1 MTESHALSFA
11 QERLWFIDAAAPAA
25 PTYNVPLLLTWREE
39 VDVPRLTAALHAVAA
54 KHEVLRTTYS
64 LSDGRPVQIV
74 GEPSVSVEVV
84 SGVANVRA
92 DALHRAQ
99 QGFDLAAAPPI
110 RCTLW
115 PGEPD
120 LLLINVHHIAIDGWS
135 LAAFFDDL
143 AVAYAGGELAP
154 LMLQYKDFAVADRS
168 TFDSPKMRE
177 LVARRVEEL
186 REFPADLTLGSPR
199 PAAGPVR
206 PGEQH
211 VFEIPDDLWDRAGE
225 LARSLRA
232 TPFVVLFAAYQAVLQ
247 RWSGRDEFVV
257 GTVTANRSLADAEQ
271 LVGFF
276 VNTVPLRCLVDPE
289 QTFSALCKEVRVEAF
304 KSLTYQGIPFDQL
317 AAQGVRGMVDVGFAL
332 QNMPAPKTD
341 APWRTPE
348 LLPTGTAKFDLI
360 LIVED
365 DAEGRRGRIEFA
377 TDQYSAE
384 MARHLGDNFL
394 ALLRAAVDAPETP
407 VCRLPLTG
415 GSVVHGAPQD
425 LGGTT
430 SVLDVVGRGYAP
442 DAAAVSVAG
451 DSVTWAELDSWA
463 WAVADRVPGGFVP
476 VLAARGPALVA
487 GWLGALRAGAAYA
500 PLSLDTPADRLDH
513 VLAELN
519 AGVVLADQ
527 AGADLIARHGT
538 DVEVVRIEDHRTLQG
553 TPRTVDL
560 IGQEPAVVI
569 YTSGTTGR
577 PKGVLVPHSGM
588 LNTCVWWA
596 RDIDLGPG
604 DRVLCTWSTSFD
616 GATHEVF
623 RALIAGAELVFA
635 DDVERRDPPALARLL
650 REVTVTSM
658 TPSLLRAILDADQDG
673 PTTLR
678 TLYVGGEG
686 LPVTLAEECTR
697 RWGVP
702 MRNIYGPTE
711 ASCISTFAPVSLDGR
726 PPAIG
731 VPVPNTRA
739 YVLGPRQEELP
750 DGVPGELCV
759 AGAGVAL
766 GYLGQPERTEAA
778 FLLDPLGG
786 RMYRTGDRVVLRG
799 DGQIEYLGR
808 VDDQVKVLGNRIEL
822 GEVRKL
828 LEEQP
833 SVKTAA
839 VKAEGTPL
847 RLVAWVE
854 LAGVGRVGGEVDS
867 DAVEPASAVPTRD
880 ELLKPLLRWLPAAV
894 LPAEVYVVDAIPMT
908 GNDKMDFTALD
919 ALRSAKLP
927 DVARGTVELT
937 PDQRKAAE
945 LFAAALERDADE
957 LPPDGDFFT
966 LGGHSLLAVRML
978 ADTPVAL
985 RDFLADP
992 TVAGLGA
999 LLGTTTHHHV
1009 EVVGDEHPATSVQQ
1023 RFWFIDRVKA
1033 LRTAYLAPV
1042 IAEFTGEVDVERLRA
1057 ATELVLGRHPALRS
1071 RFTLNAKQRKIFY
1084 RTDGSAPEV
1093 HVTDATQ
1100 WSEEEL
1106 KAHLAQVCWTPFDLA
1121 TEAPAYGEIVT
1132 TNERTLLVLV
1142 THHIVA
1148 DGWSHQV
1155 LADQISQVY
1164 QGQSIADPVHPASV
1178 TTTETAADEII
1189 ASLAEAPTDVE
1200 LPHDRERGPVQNTEA
1215 KTRTTTLP
1223 AEITAKLQNLGSTT
1237 FMITA
1242 AITAVALARKSSQR
1256 DFLFAF
1262 PWAGRDKQQHAVGMF
1277 VNTLI
1282 LRVDLRDEPTWR
1294 QLLDRVREHS
1304 TTCYRNADVPFDAI
1318 ATALHPGRDL
1328 SRPALTPVYVTALPG
1343 KAEPPDL
1350 NARAR
1355 YLTPE
1360 PLHIKYEL
1368 ELTATDSAELEL
1380 SLAYA
1385 TALFDE
1391 STVDQLLDGVVTA
1404 ATDLAIDPDAPALK
1418 EI

>member
-1 MTESHALSFA
+1 MTELHPLSFA

-25 PTYNVPLLLTWREE
+25 PTYNVPLLLRWREK
-39 VDVPRLTAALHAVAA
+39 VDVPRLIAALHAVAA
-54 KHEVLRTTYS
+54 KHEVLRTRYE
-64 LSDGRPVQIV
+64 LRDGRPVQVV
-74 GEPSVSVEVV
+74 GDPHVPVEVMSDV
-84 SGVANVRA
+84 DDVRA
-92 DALHRAQ
+92 DALRRARE
-99 QGFDLAAAPPI
+99 GFDLAAAPPI

-115 PGEPD
+115 PGEQD
-120 LLLINVHHIAIDGWS
+120 LLLVNVHHIAIDGWS

-143 AVAYAGGELAP
+143 AAAYAGAALPP
-154 LMLQYKDFAVADRS
+154 LRLQYKDFALQDRAF
-168 TFDSPKMRE
+168 FDTAAMKD
-177 LVARRVEEL
+177 LVVRRVEEL
-186 REFPADLTLGSPR
+186 SEFPTDFTLGSPR
-199 PAAGPVR
+199 PATGPVR

-211 VFEIPDDLWDRAGE
+211 VFPIPDELWDRAGD
-225 LARSLRA
+225 LAKSLRA
-232 TPFVVLFAAYQAVLQ
+232 TPFVVLLAAYQAVVQ
-247 RWSGRDEFVV
+247 RWSGRDEFVL
-257 GTVTANRSLADAEQ
+257 GTVTANRPHADAEH

-276 VNTVPLRCLVDPE
+276 VNTVPLRCLPRPD

-317 AAQGVRGMVDVGFAL
+317 TAHGARGVVDVGFAL
-332 QNMPAPKTD
+332 QNMHPPKSGT
-341 APWRTPE
+341 PWATPE

-384 MARHLGDNFL
+384 MVRHLGDNFL
-394 ALLRAAVDAPETP
+394 TLLRAAVAEPGTP
-407 VCRLPLTG
+407 LAKLPLTTN
-415 GSVVHGAPQD
+415 GSVVPGAEQD
-425 LGGTT
+425 LGGAT
-430 SVLDVVGRGYAP
+430 SVLDVVGRAYTLDAP
-442 DAAAVSVAG
+442 AVSVAG
-451 DSVTWAELDSWA
+451 DSVSWRELDDWS
-463 WAVADRVPGGFVP
+463 WAVADRVAGSGEFVP
-476 VLAARGPALVA
+476 VLSARSPALVA
-487 GWLGALRAGAAYA
+487 AWLGVLRSGAAYA

-513 VLAELN
+513 VLAELG
-519 AGVVLADQ
+519 ARIVLADQ

-538 DVEVVRIEDHRTLQG
+538 DIEVVRIEDFRGATC

-658 TPSLLRAILDADQDG
+658 TPSLLRAILDADQGG

-686 LPVTLAEECTR
+686 LPTTLAEECAR

-711 ASCISTFAPVSLDGR
+711 ASCISTFAPVELDGR

-750 DGVPGELCV
+750 GGVPGELCV

-766 GYLGQPERTEAA
+766 GYLGQPDRTEAA

-786 RMYRTGDRVVLRG
+786 RMYRTGDRVVLRE

-828 LEEQP
+828 LEDQP

-854 LAGVGRVGGEVDS
+854 LAGEV
-867 DAVEPASAVPTRD
+867 PNRD
-880 ELLKPLLRWLPAAV
+880 ELLKPLLRWVPAAV
-894 LPAEVYVVDAIPMT
+894 LPSEVYVVDAIPMT
-908 GNDKMDFTALD
+908 GNDKMDFTSLD
-919 ALRSAKLP
+919 AMRGTKLP
-927 DVARGTVELT
+927 DAVRGAVELT
-937 PDQRKAAE
+937 PEQRRAAE
-945 LFAAALERDADE
+945 LFASALERAADE

-966 LGGHSLLAVRML
+966 LGGHSLLAVKML

-999 LLGTTTHHHV
+999 LLGTTAGEDV

-1023 RFWFIDRVKA
+1023 RFWFIDKVSA

-1042 IAEFTGEVDVERLRA
+1042 LAEFTGPVDVERLRA

-1071 RFTLNAKQRKIFY
+1071 RFALNAKQRKVFY

-1093 HVTDATQ
+1093 HVTDASRWPET
-1100 WSEEEL
+1100 EL
-1106 KAHLAQVCWTPFDLA
+1106 AEHLAQVCWTPFDLA

-1132 TNERTLLVLV
+1132 TEDRTLLVLV

-1155 LADQISQVY
+1155 LAEQISQAY
-1164 QGQSIADPVHPASV
+1164 QGKELATPVHPAAIV
-1178 TTTETAADEII
+1178 MPETGADEII
-1189 ASLAEAPTDVE
+1189 ASLAGAPTDIE
-1200 LPHDRERGPVQNTEA
+1200 LPHDRSRGLVQSTEGQTSA
-1215 KTRTTTLP
+1215 TALP
-1223 AEITAKLQNLGSTT
+1223 AEVTATLRDLGSTT
-1237 FMITA
+1237 FMTVA
-1242 AITAVALARKSSQR
+1242 AVLAVVLARRGTQR

-1262 PWAGRDKQQHAVGMF
+1262 PWAGRDKAQDAVGMF
-1277 VNTLI
+1277 VNTLV

-1343 KAEPPDL
+1343 HATPPDL
-1350 NARAR
+1350 GAPAR

-1368 ELTATDSAELEL
+1368 ELTATDGVELQL
-1380 SLAYA
+1380 SLACA
-1385 TALFDE
+1385 TALFNR
-1391 STVDQLLDGVVTA
+1391 STVDELLASLVTA

>member
-1 MTESHALSFA
+1 MTESHPLSFA

-25 PTYNVPLLLTWREE
+25 PTYNVPLLLRWREK

-54 KHEVLRTTYS
+54 KHEVLRTRYE
-64 LSDGRPVQIV
+64 LCDGRPVQVV
-74 GEPSVSVEVV
+74 GEPDVPLEVV
-84 SGVANVRA
+84 SDVDDVRA
-92 DALHRAQ
+92 DALRRARE
-99 QGFDLAAAPPI
+99 GFDLAAAPPI

-115 PGEPD
+115 QGD
-120 LLLINVHHIAIDGWS
+120 QDVLLVNVHHIAIDGWS

-143 AVAYAGGELAP
+143 AAAYAGAALLP
-154 LMLQYKDFAVADRS
+154 LRLQYKDFARQDRAS
-168 TFDSPKMRE
+168 FDTAVMKD
-177 LVARRVEEL
+177 LVVRRVEEL
-186 REFPADLTLGSPR
+186 SEFPTDLTLGSPR
-199 PAAGPVR
+199 QATGPVR

-211 VFEIPDDLWDRAGE
+211 VFTIPDELWNRVGDLAK
-225 LARSLRA
+225 SLRA
-232 TPFVVLFAAYQAVLQ
+232 TPFVVLFAAYQAVVQ
-247 RWSGRDEFVV
+247 RWSGRDEFVL
-257 GTVTANRSLADAEQ
+257 GTVTANRPHADAES

-276 VNTVPLRCLVDPE
+276 VNTVPLRCLPRPD
-289 QTFSALCKEVRVEAF
+289 QTFAALCKQARIEAF

-317 AAQGVRGMVDVGFAL
+317 TANGARGVVDVGFAL
-332 QNMPAPKTD
+332 QNMHPPKAGT
-341 APWRTPE
+341 PWSTPE

-377 TDQYSAE
+377 TDQYTAE
-384 MARHLGDNFL
+384 MAACLGDNFL
-394 ALLRAAVDAPETP
+394 TLLRAAVDAPETP
-407 VCRLPLTG
+407 LAKLPLTTD
-415 GSVVHGAPQD
+415 GSVVLGAPQD
-425 LGGTT
+425 LGGAT
-430 SVLDVVGRGYAP
+430 SVLDVVGRAYTSDAP
-442 DAAAVSVAG
+442 AVSVAG
-451 DSVTWAELDSWA
+451 DSVSWCELDEWSWA
-463 WAVADRVPGGFVP
+463 LADRVSGEFVP
-476 VLAARGPALVA
+476 VLSARSPALVA
-487 GWLGALRAGAAYA
+487 AWLGVLRSGAAYA

-513 VLAELN
+513 VLTELG
-519 AGVVLADQ
+519 ARIVLADQ

-538 DVEVVRIEDHRTLQG
+538 DVEVVRIEDFRGVPG

-596 RDIDLGPG
+596 RDIDLAPG

-658 TPSLLRAILDADQDG
+658 TPSLLRAILDADEGG
-673 PTTLR
+673 PTSLR

-686 LPVTLAEECTR
+686 LPTTLAEECTR

-750 DGVPGELCV
+750 VGVPGELCV

-778 FLLDPLGG
+778 FLLDPAGG
-786 RMYRTGDRVVLRG
+786 RMYRTGDRVVVR

-828 LEEQP
+828 LEDQP

-854 LAGVGRVGGEVDS
+854 LAGARLGGES
-867 DAVEPASAVPTRD
+867 LASEPAAAWPTRD

-894 LPAEVYVVDAIPMT
+894 LPSEVYVVDAIPMT
-908 GNDKMDFTALD
+908 GNDKTDFTALD
-919 ALRSAKLP
+919 KMRGTRLP
-927 DVARGTVELT
+927 DAVRGTVELT
-937 PDQRKAAE
+937 PDQQRAAE
-945 LFAAALERDADE
+945 LFAQALERDANE

-966 LGGHSLLAVRML
+966 LGGHSLLAVKML
-978 ADTPVAL
+978 ADTSVAL

-999 LLGTTTHHHV
+999 LLGTTADDTV

-1023 RFWFIDRVKA
+1023 RFWFIDKVSA

-1042 IAEFTGEVDVERLRA
+1042 LAEFTGEVDIERLRKA
-1057 ATELVLGRHPALRS
+1057 AELVLGRHPALRS
-1071 RFTLNAKQRKIFY
+1071 RFTLNAKQRKVFY

-1093 HVTDATQ
+1093 HVTDAGD
-1100 WSEEEL
+1100 WSEADLAE
-1106 KAHLAQVCWTPFDLA
+1106 HLAQVCWTPFDLA

-1132 TNERTLLVLV
+1132 REDRTLLVLV

-1155 LADQISQVY
+1155 LAEQISQAY
-1164 QGQSIADPVHPASV
+1164 RNKDLAEPVHPAAI
-1178 TTTETAADEII
+1178 TTAETSAGEIV
-1189 ASLAEAPTDVE
+1189 ASLKNAPTDIE
-1200 LPHDRERGPVQNTEA
+1200 LPHDRSRGAVQETA
-1215 KTRTTTLP
+1215 GRTRATKLP
-1223 AEITAKLQNLGSTT
+1223 ADVTAKLRDLGSTT
-1237 FMITA
+1237 FMTVA
-1242 AITAVALARKSSQR
+1242 AVLAVALARRGTQK

-1262 PWAGRDKQQHAVGMF
+1262 PWAGRDKAQDAVGMF
-1277 VNTLI
+1277 VNTLV

-1294 QLLDRVREHS
+1294 QVLDRVREHS
-1304 TTCYRNADVPFDAI
+1304 TTCYRNADVPFDAV

-1328 SRPALTPVYVTALPG
+1328 SRPAVTPVYVTALPG
-1343 KAEPPDL
+1343 RAAPPDL
-1350 NARAR
+1350 GVPAR

-1368 ELTATDSAELEL
+1368 ELTATDARELEL

-1385 TALFDE
+1385 TALFEE
-1391 STVDQLLDGVVTA
+1391 STVDDLLASVVTA